1 MTLPANYI
9 VEHRN
14 VKHAR
19 LRVNEDGSV
28 HLFVPNSFTEEEVSK
43 VLEMKSEWI
52 ASKQRFFQQHAYI
65 YCRFGQSSF
74 TEMGKV

>member
-1 MTLPANYI
+1 MMLPANYT

-28 HLFVPNSFTEEEVSK
+28 HLFVPNSFTDEEVSK
-43 VLEMKSEWI
+43 VLELK
-52 ASKQRFFQQHAYI
+52 A
-65 YCRFGQSSF
+65 
-74 TEMGKV
+74 